1 MSTLTKVTH
10 NVLESRYTESSTLSS
25 EAGVTVDSAAANVF
39 IITAGHNITFNFTNV
54 KIGDVKTIIIT
65 GGGGSY
71 TLTLGTINGS
81 AGTYNN
87 LGGTY
92 DDTGS
97 TKNILEIKFIS
108 ASEAW
113 YQISKAAS

>member
-1 MSTLTKVTH
+1 MGLTKVTH
-10 NVLESRYTESSTLSS
+10 NVLESRYTGSSALSS
-25 EAGVTVDSAAANVF
+25 AAAVTVDNSTANVF
-39 IITAGHNITFNFTNV
+39 TVTAGHNITFNFTNV
-54 KIGDVKTIIIT
+54 KVGDVKTIIVT

>member
-1 MSTLTKVTH
+1 MALTKVTH
-10 NVLESRYTESSTLSS
+10 DVLENRYTAAASLNSQ
-25 EAGVTVDSAAANVF
+25 AAVTVDSSAANVF
-39 IITAGHNITFNFTNV
+39 TVTAGHNITFNFTNV